1 MNIWKSCMWTADKNV
16 NMKAIFAV
24 MKTTWALVKIRPE
37 INSGLYRIWTHD
49 LWDTGADYSSLH
61 GFIWNQRNDQLPV
74 GMLAQSIEHFTGI
87 TEVIGSNPIQAW
99 VAFRPYF
106 HYCSSSVH
114 YCKDCFHIH
123 VFIYCYLV
131 QGQRLM
137 CWLYI
142 DWKEIQL
149 LENAW
154 RIFCLLLQCFLC
166 F

>member
-1 MNIWKSCMWTADKNV
+1 MWTADKNV

-24 MKTTWALVKIRPE
+24 MNTTWAVVKIRPE

-61 GFIWNQRNDQLPV
+61 GFIWNQHNDQLPV
-74 GMLAQSIEHFTGI
+74 GMLAQSVEHFTGI

-149 LENAW
+149 LENA
-154 RIFCLLLQCFLC
+154 
-166 F
+166 